1 MTIAHKTPYGFPP
14 DNHDRA
20 QAEMMLRQREQ
31 MSIQKEAVLS
41 RDWDK
46 FEIADHMFWEHF
58 RINYPYLKG
67 GASEL
72 AQAIFLL
79 VPLLAIYCFDLV
91 FFRSTI
97 DWFASQLFPAGSWTI
112 NVVILAM
119 TLGYIVIEMSVNY
132 QLYLSSNTL
141 AEDDITPG
149 NRQRYWFWLV
159 LSLAMAIVV
168 PAMFIATFLAGQD
181 GQMST
186 FKLYL
191 LVGLTVLAVVVHI
204 TVLFGGQPVIE
215 SKKMLVASVKHRHLD
230 RRRSRCYQKARA
242 QATVLR
248 QLELDYARR
257 VNDYNNRYGGS
268 HHVAS

>member
-1 MTIAHKTPYGFPP
+1 MTTAHKTPPKTPYGFPP

-20 QAEMMLRQREQ
+20 QAETLLRQREQ
-31 MSIQKEAVLS
+31 MAIRAEAFLH
-41 RDWDK
+41 RYWDK
-46 FEIADHMFWEHF
+46 FEVADHQFWEWYQS
-58 RINYPYLKG
+58 NYRYLRG
-67 GASEL
+67 GVSDL

-79 VPLLAIYCFDLV
+79 LPLLAIYCFDLV

-112 NVVILAM
+112 NVVILAL

-132 QLYLSSNTL
+132 QLYISSNTL

-181 GQMST
+181 GEMST
-186 FKLYL
+186 FKIYL
-191 LVGLTVLAVVVHI
+191 LVGLTVLAVVVHV

-215 SKKMLVASVKHRHLD
+215 SKKMLVASIKHRRLD
-230 RRRSRCYQKARA
+230 RRRSRYYQKARA

-257 VNDYNNRYGGS
+257 VNDYNNRYGG
-268 HHVAS
+268 